1 LFSGTVKS
9 GNATASY
16 DELGKLDLD
25 GKGGITGSSTTSTA
39 GVIAQTSFSGSY
51 SVQSNCSGT
60 GSWTAGST
68 TTTFSF
74 QIVSGGSLTLVGV
87 TTAGNVLDGR
97 FYRSASATGP
107 TCANGAIVGPYG
119 VLLGGATYA
128 GGVSTRYDLEAQ
140 ITFDG
145 KSVISL
151 NGMLNQGTAGGTA
164 FTATGSYSLSG
175 DCSGTAQLTTAN
187 GTLNYNVARA
197 ESGAV
202 LLLETDANTAITG
215 SANAQN
221 VEQILP
227 QFVFGGGWYT
237 ALYFTNWNSSAV
249 SFTVTLTSDAGTPLS
264 VSGLN
269 PQVTLAPHA
278 TAILE
283 APNTGALT
291 QGYATVALPAGV
303 TAYGVFRQTV
313 VGRADQEAVV
323 LFRNADS
330 TFSTITFDELNF
342 TTGVAIVN
350 TSAAAVTV
358 SITTYDNSGTL
369 VGTSTVSLPPY
380 GKTETALR
388 GLTGLAGVVGL
399 RGSAQFSVSSGSI
412 AVLGLRF
419 GGAAFTSI
427 PAAQP

>member
-1 LFSGTVKS
+1 
-9 GNATASY
+9 
-16 DELGKLDLD
+16 
-25 GKGGITGSSTTSTA
+25 
-39 GVIAQTSFSGSY
+39 VIAQTSFAGSY
-51 SVQSNCSGT
+51 SIQSNCSGT

-87 TTAGNVLDGR
+87 TTAGNVVDGR
-97 FYRSASATGP
+97 FYRAANATGS
-107 TCANGAIVGPYG
+107 TCANGAVAGPYG

-145 KSVISL
+145 KGAVSL
-151 NGMLNQGTAGGTA
+151 NGTLNQGTAGGA
-164 FTATGSYSLSG
+164 PFTATGSYSVAG
-175 DCSGTAQLTTAN
+175 DCSGTAQLTAAN

-197 ESGAV
+197 EGGSV
-202 LLLETDANTAITG
+202 LLLETDANTTITG
-215 SANAQN
+215 SANPQS
-221 VEQILP
+221 VGQILP

-237 ALYFTNWNSSAV
+237 ALYFTNWNSNPV

-264 VSGLN
+264 VPGLN

-283 APNTGALT
+283 ALNSGQLT

-303 TAYGVFRQTV
+303 TGYGVFRQTV
-313 VGRADQEAVV
+313 AGRADQEAVV

-342 TTGVAIVN
+342 TTAVAIVN
-350 TSAAAVTV
+350 TSAVAVTV
-358 SITTYDNSGTL
+358 NITVYDTGGN
-369 VGTSTVSLPPY
+369 VVATSTVSLPPY

-388 GLTGLAGVVGL
+388 GLTGFAGIVGL
-399 RGSAQFSVSSGSI
+399 RGSAQFSVSTGSI

-419 GGAAFTSI
+419 GGAAFTSV
-427 PAAQP
+427 PATVQ